1 MIELSC
7 QLAKQRH
14 TENVTEVGEENLIL
28 CLLEIVPN
36 GQLMYWVKVKRVK
49 ELLESRFEEKQE
61 WLTTAWIGRAL
72 RRLGFTDK
80 RRLGT
85 GYEYNIPSAT
95 LEDLRQRMQIEEAPD
110 NPEQPKEPEVKS
122 CFLCRMALPQDHCN
136 TTQLDGKEVHV
147 ACYKQFKEGA
157 S

>member
-1 MIELSC
+1 VPEK
-7 QLAKQRH
+7 QL
-14 TENVTEVGEENLIL
+14 V
-28 CLLEIVPN
+28 
-36 GQLMYWVKVKRVK
+36 YWVKVKHVK

-95 LEDLRQRMQIEEAPD
+95 LEDLRLRMQIEEAPEE
-110 NPEQPKEPEVKS
+110 PEQPKGPEVKS
-122 CFLCRMALPQDHCN
+122 CFLCNMALPKDLSN
-136 TTQLDGKEVHV
+136 TTTLDGKEVHI
-147 ACYKQFKEGA
+147 ACYKQTMEGA
-157 S
+157 RNRSIDQPEKEVQA